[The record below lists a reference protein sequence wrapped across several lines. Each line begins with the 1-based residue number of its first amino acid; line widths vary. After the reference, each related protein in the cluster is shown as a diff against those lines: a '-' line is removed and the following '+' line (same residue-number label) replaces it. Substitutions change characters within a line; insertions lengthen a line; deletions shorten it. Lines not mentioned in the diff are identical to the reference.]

1 VLLHLDELD
10 QAVFGNR
17 MPGIHNNNSNDRL

>member
-1 VLLHLDELD
+1 LDELD

-17 MPGIHNNNSNDRL
+17 MPGIHNTNSNDRL